1 VESFCPLHIDL
12 KARKALVIG
21 GGSVAERKVNTLL
34 AYGADLTVVSPE
46 LNSPLKELTE
56 AGEVSYINDI
66 YRPVYL
72 KDMFLAICATNVE
85 DVNRMAA
92 DHCIERGILV
102 NSVSEPDRCTFF
114 FPAFLK
120 KGPLTV
126 AISTA
131 GSSPALSRRI
141 KEQLDGYFGSEYEE
155 YLSYLGEVRP
165 RIIARVTDKEAR
177 REIFEYLA
185 GDQFFAAFKEKS
197 RPEIERIVERL
208 VAGGKAAGKKE
219 QAGDGAP

>member
-12 KARKALVIG
+12 KGRKGLVIG
-21 GGSVAERKVNTLL
+21 GGSVAERKVKTLQ
-34 AYGADLTVVSPE
+34 AYGANLTVVSPE

-66 YRPVYL
+66 YRPAYL
-72 KDMFLAICATNVE
+72 KDQFLVICATDDE
-85 DVNRMAA
+85 EVNRLAA
-92 DHCIERGILV
+92 GHCIERGILV

-114 FPAFLK
+114 FPALLK

-126 AISTA
+126 AVSTA

-155 YLSYLGEVRP
+155 YLSYLGQIRP
-165 RIIARVTDKEAR
+165 RIIARVRDKAAR

-185 GDQFFAAFKEKS
+185 GDEFFSTFKENP
-197 RPEIERIVERL
+197 RPEIEEIVEEM
-208 VAGGKAAGKKE
+208 VAGKEAAGNDSR
-219 QAGDGAP
+219 AGEDVL

>member
-1 VESFCPLHIDL
+1 VESFCPLNIDL
-12 KARKALVIG
+12 KGRKGLVIG
-21 GGSVAERKVNTLL
+21 GGSVAERKVKTLQ

-56 AGEVSYINDI
+56 TGEVSYIKDI

-72 KDMFLAICATNVE
+72 QDMFLVICATSDE
-85 DVNRMAA
+85 EVNRLAA

-114 FPAFLK
+114 FPALLK

-126 AISTA
+126 AVSTA

-141 KEQLDGYFGSEYEE
+141 KEQLDSYFGSEYEE

-165 RIIARVTDKEAR
+165 RIIAQVTDKAAR

-185 GDQFFAAFKEKS
+185 GDEFFSTFKEKP
-197 RPEIERIVERL
+197 RPEIDRVVEGL
-208 VAGGKAAGKKE
+208 VAGQEAADKDSRSGE
-219 QAGDGAP
+219 DVL